1 MVMIHSKISELMRV
15 NKPTI
20 LKRKS
25 LRKVLL
31 KFNSER
37 KRNMMFQATMRDLPL
52 RIRVSPSGNQEMHIS
67 LWHNVHP
74 QVPKW
79 WVGKAGPWDANDIHV
94 TYGEFGEPT
103 RPSNQQIQG
112 PRYWADVVSY
122 PRHPEV
128 TPSPWHTGLPQA
140 NRKLPQGPN
149 PIGTLVPR
157 HRWFGKQSS

>member
-79 WVGKAGPWDANDIHV
+79 WVGKAGP
-94 TYGEFGEPT
+94 
-103 RPSNQQIQG
+103 
-112 PRYWADVVSY
+112 
-122 PRHPEV
+122 
-128 TPSPWHTGLPQA
+128 
-140 NRKLPQGPN
+140 
-149 PIGTLVPR
+149 
-157 HRWFGKQSS
+157 